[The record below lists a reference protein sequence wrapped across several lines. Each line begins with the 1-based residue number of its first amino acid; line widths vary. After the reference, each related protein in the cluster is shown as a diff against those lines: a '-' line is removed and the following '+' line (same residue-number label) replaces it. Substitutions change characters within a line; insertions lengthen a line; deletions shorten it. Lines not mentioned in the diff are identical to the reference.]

1 MLNLTNKGFVLVE
14 TLITAVF
21 VMAIFSVIY
30 VNFYPI
36 MAEYE
41 KRENFDDV
49 DSKYSVYWIKR
60 IIQSSSVSFE
70 NGISKDISDNKYHQ
84 FQCSDID
91 ENDKTTVRYCNDLI
105 NLLDIA
111 KDEAGKPSIYITSYK
126 IGNRDNMD
134 DKNNFKGVVEE
145 NAGSVFSSG
154 FQDYVSYL
162 PTYSKTS
169 SLNGACYRV
178 LIEYHHTRDD
188 NDYWTYSTMEIIK
201 GQGRC

>member
-41 KRENFDDV
+41 RRENFDDV

-60 IIQSSSVSFE
+60 IIQSSSVSFN
-70 NGISKDISDNKYHQ
+70 NGISNDIDTKKYHQ

-91 ENDKTTVRYCNDLI
+91 TNDKTTIKYCNDLI
-105 NLLDIA
+105 NSLDIS
-111 KDEAGKPSIYITSYK
+111 KDKNGKPSIYITKYK

-145 NAGSVFSSG
+145 NTGSVFSSG
-154 FQDYVSYL
+154 FQDYISYL
-162 PTYSKTS
+162 PTYSKTA

-178 LIEYHHTRDD
+178 LIEYHHKSEDD
-188 NDYWTYSTMEIIK
+188 EYWTYSTMEIIK
-201 GQGRC
+201 GQERC

>member
-21 VMAIFSVIY
+21 VMAIFSVVY

-70 NGISKDISDNKYHQ
+70 NCISSDINNNKYHQ

-91 ENDKTTVRYCNDLI
+91 ANDKTTVRYCNDLI

-111 KDEAGKPSIYITSYK
+111 KDEAGKPTIYITSYK

-169 SLNGACYRV
+169 SINGACYRV

>member
-41 KRENFDDV
+41 KRESFDDV

>member
-1 MLNLTNKGFVLVE
+1 
-14 TLITAVF
+14 
-21 VMAIFSVIY
+21 
-30 VNFYPI
+30 
-36 MAEYE
+36 
-41 KRENFDDV
+41 
-49 DSKYSVYWIKR
+49 
-60 IIQSSSVSFE
+60 
-70 NGISKDISDNKYHQ
+70 
-84 FQCSDID
+84 
-91 ENDKTTVRYCNDLI
+91 
-105 NLLDIA
+105 
-111 KDEAGKPSIYITSYK
+111 
-126 IGNRDNMD
+126 MD

-169 SLNGACYRV
+169 SINGACYRV

>member
-21 VMAIFSVIY
+21 VMAIFSVVY

-49 DSKYSVYWIKR
+49 DSKSSVYWIKR

-70 NGISKDISDNKYHQ
+70 NGISSDINNNKYHQ

-91 ENDKTTVRYCNDLI
+91 ANDKTTVRYCNDLI

-111 KDEAGKPSIYITSYK
+111 KDEAGKPTIYITSYK

-169 SLNGACYRV
+169 SINGACYRV
-178 LIEYHHTRDD
+178 IIEYHHTRDD

>member
-178 LIEYHHTRDD
+178 LVEYHHTRDD